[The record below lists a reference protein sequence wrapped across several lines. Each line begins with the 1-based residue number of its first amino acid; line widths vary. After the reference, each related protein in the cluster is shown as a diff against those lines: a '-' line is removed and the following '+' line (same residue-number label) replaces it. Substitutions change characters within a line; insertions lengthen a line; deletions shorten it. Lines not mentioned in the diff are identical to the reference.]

1 MAQHGADH
9 VPTSE
14 ELRELAE
21 ILDRTLHP
29 IQIVQFFSKLL
40 NIPPKE
46 AFLLLVGI
54 NNVPEE
60 EHQRAQE

>member
-9 VPTSE
+9 VPTNE

-29 IQIVQFFSKLL
+29 IQLVQFFSKLL
-40 NIPPKE
+40 DMPPKE
-46 AFLLLVGI
+46 VYLLLVGI

-60 EHQRAQE
+60 DRAQD